1 MKTIKISTNNEVSV
15 IDVDFND
22 FRSIKNA
29 IGGYFE
35 TVKTQKMWD
44 YFKRPMM
51 FLADEER
58 HLKKLPLNQL
68 GSYFYDTE
76 RHGWPIV
83 GDIILAVPDGEYIL
97 GLEDAEAMKIQLLND
112 FEFLEG
118 ESDE

>member
-51 FLADEER
+51 LLADEEG

-76 RHGWPIV
+76 RHGWPIA
-83 GDIILAVPDGEYIL
+83 GDIILAVPFGEYIIGIDDVE
-97 GLEDAEAMKIQLLND
+97 GLKLKLLKD
-112 FEFLEG
+112 FKFLKEG
-118 ESDE
+118 K

>member
-51 FLADEER
+51 FLADEEG

-76 RHGWPIV
+76 RHGWPIA
-83 GDIILAVPDGEYIL
+83 GDIILAVPFGEYIIGIDDVEVL
-97 GLEDAEAMKIQLLND
+97 KLKLLKD
-112 FEFLEG
+112 FKFLKEG
-118 ESDE
+118 K

>member
-51 FLADEER
+51 FLADGEG

-76 RHGWPIV
+76 RHGWPIA
-83 GDIILAVPDGEYIL
+83 GDIILAVPFGEYIIGIDDVEVL
-97 GLEDAEAMKIQLLND
+97 KLKLLKD
-112 FEFLEG
+112 FKFLKEG
-118 ESDE
+118 K

>member
-29 IGGYFE
+29 IGGHFE

-51 FLADEER
+51 FLADEEG

-76 RHGWPIV
+76 RHGWPIA
-83 GDIILAVPDGEYIL
+83 GDIILAVPFGEYIIGIDDVEVL
-97 GLEDAEAMKIQLLND
+97 KLKLLKD
-112 FEFLEG
+112 FKFLKEG
-118 ESDE
+118 K

>member
-51 FLADEER
+51 FLADEEG
-58 HLKKLPLNQL
+58 HLKKFPLNQL

-76 RHGWPIV
+76 RHGWPIA
-83 GDIILAVPDGEYIL
+83 GDIILAVPFGEYIIGIDDVEVL
-97 GLEDAEAMKIQLLND
+97 KLKLLKD
-112 FEFLEG
+112 FKFLKEG
-118 ESDE
+118 K